1 MYCTGWYKRG
11 PKGIIGTN
19 IPDAK
24 ETALSIIEDLPNLR
38 KENSSLISRLFAKL
52 RSGSHTVI
60 YDFYFIFFYFFY
72 FLVSW
77 KEYMLIENE
86 EIRRGQEKEPSSPRS
101 KIISIEALLK
111 IPQTKI
117 N

>member
-1 MYCTGWYKRG
+1 
-11 PKGIIGTN
+11 
-19 IPDAK
+19 
-24 ETALSIIEDLPNLR
+24 
-38 KENSSLISRLFAKL
+38 
-52 RSGSHTVI
+52 
-60 YDFYFIFFYFFY
+60 
-72 FLVSW
+72 
-77 KEYMLIENE
+77 MLIENE